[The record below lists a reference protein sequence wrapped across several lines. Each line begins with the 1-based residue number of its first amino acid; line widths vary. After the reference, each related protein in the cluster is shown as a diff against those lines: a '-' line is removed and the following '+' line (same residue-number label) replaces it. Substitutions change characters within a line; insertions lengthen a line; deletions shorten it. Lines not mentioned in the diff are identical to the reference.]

1 MTPSKLTF
9 SAAALVVGAFALTAC
24 SSGAAKTKDQPA
36 AAVAAVSVEP
46 AAAVE
51 QPIARFIRVTGTLM
65 AEEQADVAAETAGRV
80 TATPVERGTR
90 VQAGS
95 ELIRISATETDAQ
108 LKEAEA
114 NAAQIE
120 ARLGLTNGPFT
131 VDAVPEVQN
140 AKANYDLAQAE
151 FARIKSLL
159 DQRVVSQSEYDQRR
173 TQMEAT
179 RQQYEAAKNGA
190 AQQFHALQAA
200 RARVELARKALSDT
214 IVRAPFGGLVAQRMV
229 SAGDYVTRGMKVA
242 QVVRINPLRVQ
253 LTVPEQFVS
262 AVHVGQHVSF
272 EVDAYPG
279 RQFQGEVRYVS
290 PSLQADQRSLTVE
303 ATVPNE
309 KAELKPGF
317 FATALVQ
324 ETTKTPAIVV
334 PAVAVQTV
342 SGTSRVYVVKGDHA
356 EERIVTT
363 GQTVGS
369 AVEITNGLESGEQV
383 ATKDVA
389 RLADGAKVSK

>member
-1 MTPSKLTF
+1 MTRSRLAVTVA
-9 SAAALVVGAFALTAC
+9 SLVAAAGAVAAC
-24 SSGAAKTKDQPA
+24 SSGSAKTKDQTA
-36 AAVAAVSVEP
+36 AAVASVAVAP
-46 AAAVE
+46 ATAVE
-51 QPIARFIRVTGTLM
+51 QPIARFIRVTGTLT

-80 TATPVERGTR
+80 TSTPVERGTR
-90 VQAGS
+90 VQPGS
-95 ELIRISATETDAQ
+95 ELVRISATETDAQ

-120 ARLGLTNGPFT
+120 ARLGISDAPFN

-140 AKANYDLAQAE
+140 AKANYDLAEAE
-151 FARIKSLL
+151 FNRIKSLL

-173 TQMEAT
+173 AQMEAT

-200 RARVELARKALSDT
+200 RARVDLARKALADT
-214 IVRAPFGGLVAQRMV
+214 VVRAPFGGLVAQRMV
-229 SAGDYVTRGMKVA
+229 STGDYVTRGMKVA
-242 QVVRINPLRVQ
+242 QVVRISPLRVQ

-262 AVHVGQHVSF
+262 AVHVGQPVSF

-290 PSLQADQRSLTVE
+290 PALQADQRSLTVE

-309 KAELKPGF
+309 NAELKPGF

-324 ETTKTPAIVV
+324 QVTKTPAIVI
-334 PAVAVQTV
+334 PAQAVQTA
-342 SGTSRVYVVKGDHA
+342 SGTSRVYVIKGDRA
-356 EERIVTT
+356 EERIVTA

-369 AVEITNGLESGEQV
+369 NVEITNGLQAGEQV
-383 ATKDVA
+383 ATKNVG
-389 RLADGAKVSK
+389 RLTDGTKVSQ